1 MGDCCQNK
9 ACDLQKLRKDQSKV
23 LWVVLAINAVMFF
36 VEFGAG
42 LLARSLALMGDSLDM
57 LGDAIAY
64 GSSLY
69 VINKG
74 SRAKAM
80 SASLKGGIMLIL
92 GFSVLA
98 QAVWKLLNQSQ
109 PEVSLM
115 SVVTLIALAAN
126 ATCLAL
132 LTKHRSDDINMSSV
146 WICSRNDL
154 IANTSVLAAAGLV
167 FLTQSHWPDFIVGL
181 GITALFLKSG
191 LGVLQGARQEL
202 AQQKSSGVSA

>member
-1 MGDCCQNK
+1 M
-9 ACDLQKLRKDQSKV
+9 RKEQSKV

-36 VEFGAG
+36 VEFGSG
-42 LLARSLALMGDSLDM
+42 LVARSLALTSDSLDM

-74 SRAKAM
+74 LRAKAM
-80 SASLKGGIMLIL
+80 SASLKGGIML
-92 GFSVLA
+92 FSAFAVLV
-98 QAVWKLLNQSQ
+98 QAIWKFMNQSQ
-109 PEVSLM
+109 PEVGIM
-115 SVVTLIALAAN
+115 SAVTLLALIAN
-126 ATCLAL
+126 ASCLFL

-154 IANTSVLAAAGLV
+154 IANTAVLAAAGLV

-191 LGVLQGARQEL
+191 VGVLKSARQEL
-202 AQQKSSGVSA
+202 VQQSVKSVEV

>member
-1 MGDCCQNK
+1 
-9 ACDLQKLRKDQSKV
+9 
-23 LWVVLAINAVMFF
+23 
-36 VEFGAG
+36 
-42 LLARSLALMGDSLDM
+42 
-57 LGDAIAY
+57 
-64 GSSLY
+64 
-69 VINKG
+69 
-74 SRAKAM
+74 
-80 SASLKGGIMLIL
+80 L